1 MFSVPSKLRFSLRQG
16 RTIVYC
22 IGREPGQCWVKVV
35 GSVICCLQE
44 TSLLVTATTSPL
56 PRCGPSARPPA
67 SCQQGPALG
76 GRTRPR
82 GEEAGPVSSCVPS
95 VGLLVSTSPPSSP
108 APGQSLTFTSSCD
121 QTSDQSC
128 SRFVK
133 CDKCS
138 HFFVVL
144 SEQDQ
149 KARVK
154 EAGKEMEGKGSASTT
169 RKPPPY
175 PKKIYE
181 YLDSHIIGQEKAKKA
196 LSVAVY
202 NHYKRIY
209 HNIPVNKKSDKYQ
222 SDLSADP
229 ATNRHLPSH
238 RSVHVFYVV

>member
-1 MFSVPSKLRFSLRQG
+1 MF
-16 RTIVYC
+16 
-22 IGREPGQCWVKVV
+22 
-35 GSVICCLQE
+35 
-44 TSLLVTATTSPL
+44 
-56 PRCGPSARPPA
+56 
-67 SCQQGPALG
+67 
-76 GRTRPR
+76 
-82 GEEAGPVSSCVPS
+82 
-95 VGLLVSTSPPSSP
+95 
-108 APGQSLTFTSSCD
+108 
-121 QTSDQSC
+121 
-128 SRFVK
+128 RFVK

-154 EAGKEMEGKGSASTT
+154 EAGKEMEGKGSTSNT

-209 HNIPVNKKSDKYQ
+209 HNIPVNKKTDKFQ
-222 SDLSADP
+222 TDLAADP
-229 ATNRHLPSH
+229 STNRQLPSH
-238 RSVHVFYVV
+238 RSSLLIKFHSHEKAERDLGGLYVFFF

>member
-1 MFSVPSKLRFSLRQG
+1 MF
-16 RTIVYC
+16 
-22 IGREPGQCWVKVV
+22 
-35 GSVICCLQE
+35 
-44 TSLLVTATTSPL
+44 
-56 PRCGPSARPPA
+56 
-67 SCQQGPALG
+67 
-76 GRTRPR
+76 
-82 GEEAGPVSSCVPS
+82 
-95 VGLLVSTSPPSSP
+95 
-108 APGQSLTFTSSCD
+108 
-121 QTSDQSC
+121 
-128 SRFVK
+128 RFVK

-154 EAGKEMEGKGSASTT
+154 EAGKEMEGKGSTSNT

-209 HNIPVNKKSDKYQ
+209 HNIPVNKKTDKFQ
-222 SDLSADP
+222 TDLAADP
-229 ATNRHLPSH
+229 STNR
-238 RSVHVFYVV
+238 